1 MKVFHRTYERS
12 SILVLN
18 TRKFSS
24 NTRNEEEGFNRETTR
39 ILKIRSKKY
48 YWQCF
53 SSTEGEG
60 MKVFHR
66 TYERSPILVLNTR
79 KFSSN
84 TRNQEES
91 FDRETTHFSKFAR
104 EDVVFLQLEQKGRGR
119 KFLKESAYLDAVS
132 SCPRTG

>member
-39 ILKIRSKKY
+39 ILKIRSRRH
-48 YWQCF
+48 CF

-79 KFSSN
+79 KISSN
-84 TRNQEES
+84 TRNQEEG

-104 EDVVFLQLEQKGRGR
+104 GDVVFLQLEQKGRGR

>member
-1 MKVFHRTYERS
+1 
-12 SILVLN
+12 
-18 TRKFSS
+18 
-24 NTRNEEEGFNRETTR
+24 
-39 ILKIRSKKY
+39 
-48 YWQCF
+48 
-53 SSTEGEG
+53 

-119 KFLKESAYLDAVS
+119 KFSEESAYLDAVS